1 MLKMAVLGML
11 VGVVVVVVGGAA
23 LWVAASVYFW
33 MTTPLTQDEPDV

>member
-1 MLKMAVLGML
+1 MLKMTVLWML
-11 VGVVVVVVGGAA
+11 GLAVVVVVVVAA